1 MGLISKI
8 LKNKKTEEFKS
19 TKKKD
24 DVKIE
29 KKVEK
34 VGKKEDVA
42 KPKRNKLGLNDN
54 SDLILVSPLITE
66 KAAVAESMNKY
77 SFIVAKWA
85 SKPQIK
91 RAVENIYGVRP
102 IKVNVTN
109 VEGKR
114 VKFRRISGK
123 KSDFKKAVVTLP
135 KGKTIDIHKG
145 V

>member
-8 LKNKKTEEFKS
+8 LKNKKTEESKPAD
-19 TKKKD
+19 KKEEA
-24 DVKIE
+24 V
-29 KKVEK
+29 KVEK
-34 VGKKEDVA
+34 KAKKQKENII
-42 KPKRNKLGLNDN
+42 KTKRVKIGLYDN

-66 KAAVAESMNKY
+66 KAAIAESMNKY
-77 SFIVAKWA
+77 SFVVAKWA
-85 SKPQIK
+85 SKSQIK
-91 RAVENIYGVRP
+91 KAVKNIYGVRP

-123 KSDFKKAVVTLP
+123 KNDFKKAVVTLP